1 MIFKLFTL
9 SLLSLSLIFPHGD
22 EHDHHD
28 HDNNN
33 KPSYKP
39 IGVIRGSVIDS
50 MLDEV
55 KMYASIS
62 LVKDGSEDIITGGI
76 SDKNGMFL
84 IDKIPFGKYYVVIEY
99 IGYEDMIID
108 GIVIRPPDKIQV
120 DLGPIRISPK
130 MIMLDGVCFV

>member
-99 IGYEDMIID
+99 ILSLIHI
-108 GIVIRPPDKIQV
+108 
-120 DLGPIRISPK
+120 
-130 MIMLDGVCFV
+130 